1 MVDWILEIWF
11 SELPG
16 IHRVS
21 KASWTMLFFIFC
33 QIFGIFDDFSQI
45 CSTFG
50 GHQPLWKIIKYG
62 KNFGKKAWFN
72 LPLKNPFFH
81 AVSVTRTVTSSN
93 SSNRRRDP
101 HELRY
106 ELRSPT
112 FGLCSITI
120 LVLYKSLKKVIG
132 LWCVLPSIYATMVFS
147 TPMSIQTQL
156 LGT

>member
-1 MVDWILEIWF
+1 MGLRQVEQGLF
-11 SELPG
+11 S
-16 IHRVS
+16 S
-21 KASWTMLFFIFC
+21 FFAKFLAYLMIF
-33 QIFGIFDDFSQI
+33 QRFAAPSVG
-45 CSTFG
+45 TN
-50 GHQPLWKIIKYG
+50 H
-62 KNFGKKAWFN
+62 FGKSSNMAKTLAKKALFN
-72 LPLKNPFFH
+72 LPFKNPFLH
-81 AVSVTRTVTSSN
+81 AGFGHTRSVTSSN